1 MPPHPVAVK
10 MNESTDHCALNHRTR
25 CRGLRCVAI
34 PPGTIPQEPASV
46 VRHSRVGRPLPTSR
60 CDATFSG
67 IPKAPAMLH
76 VAMNSK
82 PQLGKGF
89 RPMLR
94 LLSGAL
100 LVAFAFTLL
109 AAPSLLAPRGCSMPC
124 CKTTKSARIGA
135 TAAGQCRTQCGM
147 TRNTAPA
154 PLPRTV
160 QTTVSTS
167 THPVTTVVAVIS
179 ARPQIAP
186 PQTQCSIPAHP
197 SDAPLHVL
205 NSVFLI

>member
-1 MPPHPVAVK
+1 
-10 MNESTDHCALNHRTR
+10 
-25 CRGLRCVAI
+25 
-34 PPGTIPQEPASV
+34 
-46 VRHSRVGRPLPTSR
+46 
-60 CDATFSG
+60 
-67 IPKAPAMLH
+67 MLH

-82 PQLGKGF
+82 AQLGKGF

-109 AAPSLLAPRGCSMPC
+109 AAPSLLAQRGCSMPC
-124 CKTTKSARIGA
+124 CKTTKSVRVGA
-135 TAAGQCRTQCGM
+135 TAAGQCQTQCGM

-167 THPVTTVVAVIS
+167 THAVATVVAVIS